1 MQFLLVESPTVQA
14 SGPCIGY
21 DSILMSTL
29 VVCRVVVAV
38 GEEVRAE
45 AGDLVAGTDAEVT
58 AEVEVAG

>member
-1 MQFLLVESPTVQA
+1 
-14 SGPCIGY
+14 
-21 DSILMSTL
+21 MSTL